1 MYLKTATLLFFVI
14 ILGSSCNKFDGKD
27 GIKTV
32 YFPESE
38 IVQQIVEYKDGKRIG
53 ELKEF
58 YRNGNLKVRQ
68 YYKNDTLTDSA
79 FFYYENGNLQYTQY
93 LKDFK
98 KEGTWKKYNEQGK
111 VYEEINFK
119 DDYLDGYT
127 TTYTYRTGRVL
138 QRLHYTDGMKEGKQE
153 LFYNSG
159 KPKAI
164 LFFHYNNPSVGT
176 EEWDEQGK
184 KIDNDFKISIREE
197 NKLLLENKLNYYITF
212 EDPKENDE
220 VYLIAEKDPENM
232 ATPVYPLEKM
242 NNAFVLT
249 YSVPPGGF
257 KMETVHIG
265 AFRKT
270 SMGNVYIKTKA
281 ITVSANN
288 F

>member
-1 MYLKTATLLFFVI
+1 MNLKTTTLLFGI
-14 ILGSSCNKFDGKD
+14 ILLGSSCNKFDGKD

-68 YYKNDTLTDSA
+68 YYKNDSLTDSA

-138 QRLHYTDGMKEGKQE
+138 QRLHYTD
-153 LFYNSG
+153 
-159 KPKAI
+159 
-164 LFFHYNNPSVGT
+164 
-176 EEWDEQGK
+176 
-184 KIDNDFKISIREE
+184 
-197 NKLLLENKLNYYITF
+197 
-212 EDPKENDE
+212 
-220 VYLIAEKDPENM
+220 
-232 ATPVYPLEKM
+232 
-242 NNAFVLT
+242 
-249 YSVPPGGF
+249 
-257 KMETVHIG
+257 
-265 AFRKT
+265 
-270 SMGNVYIKTKA
+270 
-281 ITVSANN
+281 
-288 F
+288 